1 MPLLH
6 PHSIVILDFG
16 GQYAHLIGNRV
27 RRLGAFSEIHDPET
41 PASQLQNAAGIILS
55 GGPQSVYDPKSPK
68 ADPKIFDLG
77 IPILG
82 ICYGHQW
89 MAQVLGGEVQEGTM
103 KEYGYS
109 EIHSTEDKDGLFR
122 GLKTDFTVW
131 MNHGDKVTRL
141 PKGFVTTATSDVCEI
156 AAMADHTRQFF
167 SVQFHPEVT
176 HTEHGMEILQNFIDF
191 CMPARWELENVLGHL
206 EEEIR
211 KAVGERNVFILVSG
225 GVDSTV
231 AFTLLNKILGVER
244 VYGLLIDHG
253 LMRKG
258 EIHEI
263 ADSFAEHGFTNLHIE
278 DASAIFLERLKNVT
292 DPEEKRETIGN
303 TFIEVQ
309 SEVAKRLKLDGPN
322 WMLGQGTIYPDT
334 IETGGTK
341 HADQIKTHHNRVDA
355 IQTMIKEGK
364 VLEPLKELYKDEVR
378 ALGEQLGLPH
388 HLVWRHPFPGP
399 GLGVRIICAEIPS
412 LLPKKE
418 EEGIS
423 VASRIFVFKVL
434 PIRSVGVQGDNRTY
448 RHPLAIFLQKPFSD
462 LRSIH
467 GLATAIPNTH
477 KQINRVLICVSHQ
490 KVPEFTFTKTL
501 ITRDLADT
509 LREADHIVQREMREE
524 GLEDKIWQF
533 PVVLIPIGIAEE
545 GGRLAGRS
553 SKRSEGRSIVLRPVE
568 SQEAMTANAFHLSE
582 KFLIR
587 VTKKLLEL
595 EGIDMVFYDV
605 TNKPPATIEWE

>member
-1 MPLLH
+1 MALLH
-6 PHSIVILDFG
+6 PKSIVILDFG
-16 GQYAHLIGNRV
+16 GQYAHLIGNRI
-27 RRLGAFSEIHDPET
+27 RRLGAFSEIHEPEIR
-41 PASQLQNAAGIILS
+41 AEDLKDAAAIILS

-68 ADPKIFDLG
+68 ADPKIFELG

-109 EIHSTEDKDGLFR
+109 EIRATEGSDGLFK
-122 GLKTDFTVW
+122 GLKSEFTVW

-141 PKGFVTTATSDVCEI
+141 PKGFIVTATSDVCEI
-156 AAMADHTRQFF
+156 AAMADDKRKFF

-176 HTEHGMEILQNFIDF
+176 HTEHGMEILQHFIDF
-191 CMPARWELENVLGHL
+191 CAPARWELENVLDHL

-211 KAVGERNVFILVSG
+211 KEVGDRNVFILVSG

-231 AFTLLNKILGVER
+231 AFTLLNRTLGTER

-263 ADSFAEHGFTNLHIE
+263 ADSFAEHGFMNLHIE
-278 DASAIFLERLKNVT
+278 DASAIFLEKLKEVT
-292 DPEEKRETIGN
+292 DPEEKRKIIGD

-309 SEVAKRLKLDGPN
+309 EEVAKRLGLDGSN

-355 IQTMIKEGK
+355 IQRMIEEGK
-364 VLEPLKELYKDEVR
+364 VIEPLKELYKDEVR
-378 ALGEQLGLPH
+378 AIGEKLGLPH

-399 GLGVRIICAEIPS
+399 GLGVRILCAKKPTPLS
-412 LLPKKE
+412 KKE
-418 EEGIS
+418 ESEIT
-423 VASRIFVFKVL
+423 VASKIYVFQVL
-434 PIRSVGVQGDNRTY
+434 PILSVGVQGDNRSY
-448 RHPLAIFLQKPFSD
+448 KHPLAVFLQKPFSD

-477 KQINRVLICVSHQ
+477 KQINRVLICTSHQ
-490 KVPEFTFTKTL
+490 KVPEFSFTPTL
-501 ITRDLADT
+501 ITRDMADT
-509 LREADHIVQREMREE
+509 LRDADHIVHREMREE
-524 GLEDKIWQF
+524 GLEEKIWQF
-533 PVVLIPIGIAEE
+533 PVVLIPIGINE
-545 GGRLAGRS
+545 G
-553 SKRSEGRSIVLRPVE
+553 GRSIVLRPVE

-587 VTKKLLEL
+587 ITKKLLEL

>member
-6 PHSIVILDFG
+6 PRSIVILDFG
-16 GQYAHLIGNRV
+16 GQYAHLIGNRI
-27 RRLGAFSEIHDPET
+27 RRLGAFSEIHEPEIF
-41 PASQLQNAAGIILS
+41 ADELKDAAGIILS
-55 GGPQSVYDPKSPK
+55 GGPQSVYDAESPK
-68 ADPKIFDLG
+68 ADPKIFELG

-82 ICYGHQW
+82 ICYGHHW
-89 MAQVLGGEVQEGTM
+89 MAQTLGGEVAAGEI
-103 KEYGYS
+103 KEYGYT
-109 EIHSTEDKDGLFR
+109 EIHATEDDDGLLK
-122 GLKTDFTVW
+122 GLKSDFTVW
-131 MNHGDKVTRL
+131 MSHGDEVTRL
-141 PKGFVTTATSDVCEI
+141 PKGFKTAATSEVCAI
-156 AAMADHTRQFF
+156 AAMADPERQFF
-167 SVQFHPEVT
+167 GIQFHPEVT
-176 HTEHGMEILQNFIDF
+176 HTEHGMEILQHFLD
-191 CMPARWELENVLGHL
+191 CCTPAKWELDNVLEKL
-206 EEEIR
+206 EREIR
-211 KAVGERNVFILVSG
+211 EQTKNRNVFILVSG

-231 AFTLLNKILGVER
+231 AFTLLNRTLGIER

-258 EIHEI
+258 EIHEV
-263 ADSFAEHGFTNLHIE
+263 ADSFAQHGFTNLHIE
-278 DASAIFLERLKNVT
+278 DASAIFLEKLKNVS
-292 DPEEKRETIGN
+292 DPEEKRKIIGN
-303 TFIEVQ
+303 TFIDVQ
-309 SEVAKRLKLDGPN
+309 SEVAHRLELDGPN

-355 IQTMIKEGK
+355 IQKMIEEGK
-364 VLEPLKELYKDEVR
+364 VIEPLKELYKDEVR
-378 ALGEQLGLPH
+378 SLGEQLGLPH

-399 GLGVRIICAEIPS
+399 GLGVRILCAEKPS
-412 LLPKKE
+412 PLPKKE
-418 EEGIS
+418 EAEIS
-423 VASRIFVFKVL
+423 VASKMYVFKVL

-477 KQINRVLICVSHQ
+477 RQINRVLVCVSHQ
-490 KVPEFTFTKTL
+490 KVPEFIFTKTL

-533 PVVLIPIGIAEE
+533 PVVLIPIGIEKE
-545 GGRLAGRS
+545 GGRPAGRS
-553 SKRSEGRSIVLRPVE
+553 AKREGRSIVLRPVE

-587 VTKKLLEL
+587 VTKKLLEI

>member
-6 PHSIVILDFG
+6 PNSIVILDFG

-27 RRLGAFSEIHDPET
+27 RRLGAFSETHDPET
-41 PASQLQNAAGIILS
+41 PASELKDAAGIILS

-89 MAQVLGGEVQEGTM
+89 MAQALGGEVSAGEI

-109 EIHSTEDKDGLFR
+109 EIHATEDADGLLK

-131 MNHGDKVTRL
+131 MSHGDEVTRL
-141 PKGFVTTATSDVCEI
+141 PKGFKTAATSDVCAV
-156 AAMADHTRQFF
+156 AAMADPERGFF
-167 SVQFHPEVT
+167 GLQFHPEVT
-176 HTEHGMEILQNFIDF
+176 HTEHGTEILQRFIDF
-191 CMPARWELENVLGHL
+191 CSSAKWELENVLENL
-206 EEEIR
+206 EREIR
-211 KAVGERNVFILVSG
+211 GETKGRNVFILVSG

-292 DPEEKRETIGN
+292 DPEEKRNIIGN

-309 SEVAKRLKLDGPN
+309 GEVAKRLELDGPN

-355 IQTMIKEGK
+355 IQKMIEEGK
-364 VLEPLKELYKDEVR
+364 VIEPLKELYKDEVR

-399 GLGVRIICAEIPS
+399 GLGVRILCAEKAS
-412 LLPKKE
+412 HLPKKE
-418 EEGIS
+418 EEGIA
-423 VASRIFVFKVL
+423 VASHIFVFKVL

-477 KQINRVLICVSHQ
+477 PQINRVLICVSHQ
-490 KVPEFTFTKTL
+490 KVPEFTFTKTT

-533 PVVLIPIGIAEE
+533 PVVLIPVGMKE
-545 GGRLAGRS
+545 G
-553 SKRSEGRSIVLRPVE
+553 GRSIVLRPVE

-582 KFLIR
+582 KFLVR
-587 VTKKLLEL
+587 VTKKLLEI